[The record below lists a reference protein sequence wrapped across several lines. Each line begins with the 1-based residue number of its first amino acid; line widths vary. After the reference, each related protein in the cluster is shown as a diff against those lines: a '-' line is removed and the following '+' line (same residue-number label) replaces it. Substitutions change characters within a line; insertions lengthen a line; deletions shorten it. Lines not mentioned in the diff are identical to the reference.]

1 MATYPNESMQS
12 VSKKDMIP
20 IVLSLHNKL
29 YQVNNKVLKEIRKL
43 NDNFSKLESELS
55 VTRQVNSLLSCR
67 RENME
72 RQCWANTQYLRR
84 ECLDII
90 RIHSEVKADVLEEK
104 AVNIFKKLFCNIP
117 SNRTEV
123 SHKVSKCHR

>member
-72 RQCWANTQYLRR
+72 RQC
-84 ECLDII
+84 
-90 RIHSEVKADVLEEK
+90 
-104 AVNIFKKLFCNIP
+104 
-117 SNRTEV
+117 
-123 SHKVSKCHR
+123 